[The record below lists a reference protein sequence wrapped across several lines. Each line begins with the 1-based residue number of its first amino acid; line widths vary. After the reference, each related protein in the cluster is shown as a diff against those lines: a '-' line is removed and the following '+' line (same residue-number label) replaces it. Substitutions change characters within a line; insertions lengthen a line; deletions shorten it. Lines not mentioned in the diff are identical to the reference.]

1 MKNKL
6 ITLLIPLILFPVSAY
21 MQVSGQEFYKVRR
34 DRFMQSMDGG
44 IAVFPGKVRQQD
56 GLVNE
61 NQAKYFY
68 YLVNLPKSFG
78 KHAIFV

>member
-6 ITLLIPLILFPVSAY
+6 ITILILLFFFPLSAF
-21 MQVSGQEFYKVRR
+21 MQIPGQDFFKDRR
-34 DRFMQSMDGG
+34 ERFMKSMDGG
-44 IAVFPGKVRQQD
+44 IAIFPGKVRQQD

-68 YLVNLPKSFG
+68 KF
-78 KHAIFV
+78 K

>member
-1 MKNKL
+1 MKNKI
-6 ITLLIPLILFPVSAY
+6 ITLVILPILFPISAF
-21 MQVSGQEFYKVRR
+21 MQVSGQEFYKDRR
-34 DRFMQSMDGG
+34 ESFMQSMDGG

-68 YLVNLPKSFG
+68 MSIRL
-78 KHAIFV
+78 HT